1 MKKTDESNKNQ
12 FFETLGTNQNLAT
25 TQGVLIQEKW
35 LNISKNNELCGLL
48 TYFSPISHFLA
59 H

>member
-12 FFETLGTNQNLAT
+12 FFETLGTNQNLAA

-48 TYFSPISHFLA
+48 T
-59 H
+59 